1 MRRQL
6 IHNNLTKPGKKARHE
21 KVDVQELIKKS
32 ESQYV
37 DFQQISELI
46 PLRDYL
52 EKHIKCKK
60 VFKSDRERKSYC
72 LSLGLNLQRDP
83 GTNQLCVPVHGKNV
97 MLSGT
102 RISAERVK
110 EKSYEDKKESKA
122 AFASAKEGISA
133 KNNSQDSGFWSL

>member
-1 MRRQL
+1 M
-6 IHNNLTKPGKKARHE
+6 
-21 KVDVQELIKKS
+21 
-32 ESQYV
+32 

-83 GTNQLCVPVHGKNV
+83 GTSQLCVPVHGKTV

-110 EKSYEDKKESKA
+110 ENSYEDKSESKA
-122 AFASAKEGISA
+122 AFASAKESIAA
-133 KNNSQDSGFWSL
+133 KNNSKDSGVWSL